1 MRDTVKLFSLI
12 TGFFRTL
19 VTIIFLLGIG
29 FTILV
34 DTNLLM
40 SILDLVGFQGLSAG
54 IVKPIFIIIL
64 ALLFVVNF
72 IITRHIYKAGDTGEY
87 HLSNFVFALL
97 FLAITAFV
105 YITFRSLTTNLI
117 FVFFALNGLLV
128 LNSLLGLIAKTRGL
142 YPAENTN
149 SNNITNPNNYIE
161 FEDEEVENISTDSK
175 AIGLNDVVGNTGEI
189 KVIKSDQSNKEEQSQ
204 ASTKTKSNNENKTKT
219 QSINKNKEEKAPES
233 NTKMVFESDDNNE
246 NTIKNSKPLA
256 DKKQATN
263 KISYENI
270 DKDGEIYGEDEANKI
285 KKEKDSKV
293 FDKNQF
299 TGINVD
305 DIKKENK

>member
-54 IVKPIFIIIL
+54 IVKPVFIIIL

-149 SNNITNPNNYIE
+149 NNNNITNPNNYIE

-189 KVIKSDQSNKEEQSQ
+189 KVIKTDQANKEEQSQ

-219 QSINKNKEEKAPES
+219 QSINKNKEEKAP
-233 NTKMVFESDDNNE
+233 ESDDNNE

-299 TGINVD
+299 TGIKVD

>member
-54 IVKPIFIIIL
+54 IVKPVFIIIL

-142 YPAENTN
+142 YQAENTN

-161 FEDEEVENISTDSK
+161 FEDEKVEKISTDSK

-189 KVIKSDQSNKEEQSQ
+189 KVIKTDQANKEEQSQ
-204 ASTKTKSNNENKTKT
+204 ASTKTKSNNKNKTKT

-233 NTKMVFESDDNNE
+233 DTKMVFESDDNNE

-270 DKDGEIYGEDEANKI
+270 DKNGEIYGEDEANKI

-299 TGINVD
+299 TEIKVD

>member
-64 ALLFVVNF
+64 TLLFVVNF

-189 KVIKSDQSNKEEQSQ
+189 KVIKTDQANKEEQSQ

-233 NTKMVFESDDNNE
+233 DTKMVFESDDNNE

-285 KKEKDSKV
+285 KKGKDSKV

-299 TGINVD
+299 TGIKVD

>member
-54 IVKPIFIIIL
+54 IVKPVFIIIL

-72 IITRHIYKAGDTGEY
+72 IITRHIYKAGDTGEC
-87 HLSNFVFALL
+87 HLSNFVFGLL

-142 YPAENTN
+142 YQAENTN

-161 FEDEEVENISTDSK
+161 FEDEKVENISADSK
-175 AIGLNDVVGNTGEI
+175 AIGLSDVVGNTGEI
-189 KVIKSDQSNKEEQSQ
+189 KVIKSDQANKEEQSQ

-219 QSINKNKEEKAPES
+219 QSINKIKEEKAPES

-270 DKDGEIYGEDEANKI
+270 DKNGEIYGEDEANKI

>member
-54 IVKPIFIIIL
+54 IVKPAFIIIL

-142 YPAENTN
+142 YQAENTN
-149 SNNITNPNNYIE
+149 GNNIANPNNYIE
-161 FEDEEVENISTDSK
+161 FEDEEVENISTDRK
-175 AIGLNDVVGNTGEI
+175 AIGLSDVVGNTEEI
-189 KVIKSDQSNKEEQSQ
+189 KVIKSDQANKEEQSQ
-204 ASTKTKSNNENKTKT
+204 VSTKKEANIESKTKT
-219 QSINKNKEEKAPES
+219 QSINKNKDEKVRES
-233 NTKMVFESDDNNE
+233 DTKMVFESGDNKEDN
-246 NTIKNSKPLA
+246 IKNSKPVE